1 MAIAVWLRG
10 VSLEQLK
17 LWADQLRAA
26 RIQLA
31 AGGRIV
37 SVSYEAKS
45 VTYSNADSGRLYA
58 DLADILAAIAE
69 LEGAP
74 LRRGPIYAA
83 F

>member
-10 VSLEQLK
+10 VPLEQLQQ
-17 LWADQLRAA
+17 WANDLRAA

-31 AGGRIV
+31 QGGRITSV
-37 SVSYEAKS
+37 AYEGKSVSYS
-45 VTYSNADSGRLYA
+45 QGDSGRLYA
-58 DLADILAAIAE
+58 DLSDILAAIAE

-74 LRRGPIYAA
+74 LRRGPVYAA

>member
-10 VSLEQLK
+10 VPIETLQQ
-17 LWADQLRAA
+17 WANDLRLA

-31 AGGRIV
+31 QGGRIV
-37 SVSYEAKS
+37 SVGYESKA